1 MIYRLLMK
9 LWNRSAP
16 RQQSNLRITGLE
28 IRELLEQLPCWTA
41 NSDFKRADKS
51 YKLVNTAALKVFLA
65 SNTVSDAKYTVDSF
79 DCDDFSFA
87 LMGDISKWDSDLA
100 FGIVWISG
108 HALNWFVDEDRHV
121 WFVEPQ
127 SDKIFEP
134 ESDRKIA
141 WCVA

>member
-1 MIYRLLMK
+1 MK

-16 RQQSNLRITGLE
+16 QQQTNLRITGLE
-28 IRELLEQLPCWTA
+28 IRELLEQLPCWTV

-51 YKLVNTAALKVFLA
+51 YKLVNTEALNVFLA
-65 SNTVSDAKYTVDSF
+65 SNGVSDAKYTAEVF

-87 LMGDISKWDSDLA
+87 LMGAVTQWDADLA
-100 FGIVWISG
+100 FGIVWIEG
-108 HALNWFVDEDRHV
+108 HTLNWCVDENKHV

-134 ESDRKIA
+134 VGYRISWA
-141 WCVA
+141 VC